1 MGAIIQQIQTSLLNL
16 LGQAIEAMPSIAAA
30 VVVIVFTNTA
40 AKFVSRAASA
50 ATQQTVKSLS
60 LRSLLVQIAF
70 ALTWAAGSSIACV
83 IAFPALRPGDI
94 IGLLGLGSVAVS
106 FAFQDIFKNFLAG
119 ILMLLHEPFQLGDQ
133 IVVEGFEGTV
143 EEISMRSTQI
153 MTYQG
158 ERVIVPNAIVF
169 TNSVRV
175 LTALPHRRTDL
186 PLILDYDTE
195 PSLAI
200 ETLVKAISEVEGVF
214 SQPAPEVDISGL
226 NDGSLHIIVRY
237 WTLPEQAQV
246 RRTKTRAVVAIKAA
260 CDRAEIKIPQPVP
273 VNLYELHSSNN
284 SVSNSAS
291 DA

>member
-16 LGQAIEAMPSIAAA
+16 LGQAIEAVPLLVVGVA
-30 VVVIVFTNTA
+30 VLFLTRTA
-40 AKFVSRAASA
+40 ARSVQQIMSA
-50 ATQQTVKSLS
+50 ATERIVKSLS
-60 LRSLLVQIAF
+60 LRALLVQISY
-70 ALTWAAGSSIACV
+70 ALTWAIGSSLACV

-133 IVVEGFEGTV
+133 IIVEGFEGTV

-175 LTALPHRRTDL
+175 LTAMPNRRTDL

-200 ETLVKAISEVEGVF
+200 ETLLKAISEVEGVL

-226 NDGSLHIIVRY
+226 NDGSLHLIVRY

-260 CDRAEIKIPQPVP
+260 CDRSGMRIPQPVP

-284 SVSNSAS
+284 SASNSAS
-291 DA
+291 DG